1 MDVQDYITSV
11 EAMAEDQKRE
21 LQRVKEEK
29 SQIERVRIFAAHNRR
44 ACL

>member
-1 MDVQDYITSV
+1 MLMQDYITSV

-29 SQIERVRIFAAHNRR
+29 SQIERVRICEALKRE
-44 ACL
+44 ACF